1 MYGCSENTEDEA
13 ESETYIDM
21 MTALADDSEASAYE
35 EQIGE
40 E

>member
-1 MYGCSENTEDEA
+1 MEN
-13 ESETYIDM
+13 ETYIDM
-21 MTALADDSEASAYE
+21 MTALADESEASAYE